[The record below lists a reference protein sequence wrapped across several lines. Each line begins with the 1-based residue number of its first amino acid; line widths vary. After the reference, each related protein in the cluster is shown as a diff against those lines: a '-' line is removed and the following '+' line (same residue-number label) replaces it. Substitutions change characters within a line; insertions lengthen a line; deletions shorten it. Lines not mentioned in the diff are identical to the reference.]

1 MTAHLP
7 PVPPAGRSPKG
18 SGETGKDETQA
29 AAQSDQRSATK
40 DFNTG
45 EQGPSGNTKQ
55 NTTNQGLQQDR

>member
-18 SGETGKDETQA
+18 AGKTGRHQPEAD
-29 AAQSDQRSATK
+29 AQSDQRPATK

-45 EQGPSGNTKQ
+45 EQGSPGNTKQ